1 MSQRAYSP
9 NRRTRTAAIVWCL
22 FLGGIGAH
30 KFYCG
35 RPGWG
40 VAYALLCWTWI
51 PLIVSLFELLHYLT
65 TSDQKF
71 DEIYNP

>member
-1 MSQRAYSP
+1 MRSYTP

-22 FLGGIGAH
+22 CLGGGGAH

-40 VAYALLCWTWI
+40 VTYALFCWTWV
-51 PLIVSLFELLHYLT
+51 PAIVSIFELIRFLCM
-65 TSDQKF
+65 SDEAF
-71 DEIYNP
+71 DAQYN